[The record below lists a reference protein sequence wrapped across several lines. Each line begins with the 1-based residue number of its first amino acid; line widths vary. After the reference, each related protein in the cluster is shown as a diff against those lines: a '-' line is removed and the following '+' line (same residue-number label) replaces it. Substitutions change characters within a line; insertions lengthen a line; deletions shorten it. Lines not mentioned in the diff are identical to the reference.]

1 MILATCQ
8 CQHIFCCWVEPSLL
22 LSSYILNILNSI
34 ILENCETQPPA
45 SIGWV
50 ALSSVVVRRRASV
63 TSPLI
68 STIWC
73 FRAYKPY
80 IFCEDMILATC
91 QCQHIFCCWVEPS
104 LLLSS
109 FQRCSAGEEEEEKTN
124 EKSDPKKAIVNAEF
138 QFWEILNSKNGK
150 SNWKMDIWLQHEIA
164 TCNRNINLCC
174 DLIAT

>member
-1 MILATCQ
+1 MAKENVSLTRRRMLIRLEEAP
-8 CQHIFCCWVEPSLL
+8 WVFLTMEVSKCF
-22 LSSYILNILNSI
+22 SSVTWFQNLY
-34 ILENCETQPPA
+34 CETQPPA

-50 ALSSVVVRRRASV
+50 ALSSVVCLFVRRRPASV

-73 FRAYKPY
+73 FWAYKPY

-109 FQRCSAGEEEEEKTN
+109 CNQAPTSTRGYSTTRFSNHYSYPTRK
-124 EKSDPKKAIVNAEF
+124 
-138 QFWEILNSKNGK
+138 ILLL
-150 SNWKMDIWLQHEIA
+150 DRVVE
-164 TCNRNINLCC
+164 
-174 DLIAT
+174 